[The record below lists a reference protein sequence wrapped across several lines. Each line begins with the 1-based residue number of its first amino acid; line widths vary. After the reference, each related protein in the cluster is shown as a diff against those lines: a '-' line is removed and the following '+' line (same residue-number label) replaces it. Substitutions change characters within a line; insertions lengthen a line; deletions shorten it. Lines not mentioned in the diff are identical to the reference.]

1 MFKKF
6 DDSEIGDIYDK
17 SRKDRLRHKIWA
29 VSTDHETLCTT
40 AQALSLLTHSQ
51 DGTWSTLN
59 AAVLM
64 GNFYSLK
71 YLDNDTNYESQNI
84 TINETMQ
91 VIQVNDEYWISILKQ
106 SILLAADL
114 LFLMAE

>member
-1 MFKKF
+1 MFKIF

-17 SRKDRLRHKIWA
+17 SRKDRLRHKIWLAKSPSELPA

-91 VIQVNDEYWISILKQ
+91 
-106 SILLAADL
+106 
-114 LFLMAE
+114 F